1 MNQKET
7 LEIVKKIIELDL
19 LRDEYWESL
28 SEKAGEHAFE
38 LLRIAQNS

>member
-1 MNQKET
+1 MNQKEIIE
-7 LEIVKKIIELDL
+7 LVKKIIELDM

-38 LLRIAQNS
+38 LLRMAQNS